1 MSPRWAASC
10 ARVAGPR
17 STSPTTR
24 RCIGRARAACAAR
37 STAGRAAPRG
47 ADATRPGWARPSSS
61 TTCGAPPTRRDST
74 PSGSRARARNGASS
88 ACVAA
93 PDRRGRARAARC
105 GQAAAGAARSGARRR
120 RPQGRAGAHV
130 RCRRRQRRRQ
140 DDTVADR
147 GGSAAP
153 RCRGGDRRWPGP
165 RARAPRLPRQRGDA
179 LGGRRPLR
187 PALRAPAPR
196 LVGLDGPRSPRAAS
210 GRDRRDARR
219 LRPARSRRPA
229 RRAPVG
235 RPAPAHAPRD
245 DLPAAPVDPAARRAG
260 LEPRRRRARAARRAD
275 ARARRARGHH
285 RVGGTGAQCRGA
297 GVRRVAPAAWRAAGA
312 DGMRARLDAAWATL
326 RRDTAIFL
334 SHRTRVVTTMFSAL
348 FSVVLFHFISRLVNA
363 PSVGTPDEYFG
374 FVVVGLAVLEVL
386 TSVVVLPGTTVRQEL
401 VAGTF
406 ERLVLSP
413 MGALGSVMALLLFP
427 FVFSLVSAVVT
438 IGAAALIFGLDLQW
452 SSVWLGP
459 PLLFLGALSFAPFGI
474 LAVALGMQAQQVVA
488 GTGFVLAGISIVS
501 GAYFPPSVLPD
512 WLGWTYDVQP
522 FSPSIE
528 LMRHVLIGQ
537 DMSQSVG
544 VALLKLAGAA
554 VVLLPLALWILGA
567 ALPRARRRGTLLE
580 Y

>member
-1 MSPRWAASC
+1 
-10 ARVAGPR
+10 
-17 STSPTTR
+17 
-24 RCIGRARAACAAR
+24 
-37 STAGRAAPRG
+37 
-47 ADATRPGWARPSSS
+47 
-61 TTCGAPPTRRDST
+61 
-74 PSGSRARARNGASS
+74 
-88 ACVAA
+88 
-93 PDRRGRARAARC
+93 
-105 GQAAAGAARSGARRR
+105 
-120 RPQGRAGAHV
+120 
-130 RCRRRQRRRQ
+130 
-140 DDTVADR
+140 
-147 GGSAAP
+147 
-153 RCRGGDRRWPGP
+153 
-165 RARAPRLPRQRGDA
+165 
-179 LGGRRPLR
+179 
-187 PALRAPAPR
+187 
-196 LVGLDGPRSPRAAS
+196 
-210 GRDRRDARR
+210 
-219 LRPARSRRPA
+219 
-229 RRAPVG
+229 
-235 RPAPAHAPRD
+235 
-245 DLPAAPVDPAARRAG
+245 
-260 LEPRRRRARAARRAD
+260 
-275 ARARRARGHH
+275 
-285 RVGGTGAQCRGA
+285 
-297 GVRRVAPAAWRAAGA
+297 
-312 DGMRARLDAAWATL
+312 MRARLDAAWATL

-334 SHRTRVVTTMFSAL
+334 SYRTRVVTTMFSAL

-452 SSVWLGP
+452 STVWLGP

-567 ALPRARRRGTLLE
+567 ALTRARRRGTLLE